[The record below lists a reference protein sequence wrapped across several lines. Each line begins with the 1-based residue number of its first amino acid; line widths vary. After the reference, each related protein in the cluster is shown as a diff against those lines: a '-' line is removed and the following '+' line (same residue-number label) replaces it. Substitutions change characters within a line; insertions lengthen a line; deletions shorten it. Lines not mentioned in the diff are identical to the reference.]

1 MSTPSPPDTAGQL
14 AKLYARLGITADS
27 DDAAVVSDMLD
38 DAIQICLDYTGRT
51 DLTTPILIQAKRLAI
66 VMYNQQANE
75 GETARSEGGVSQ
87 TFETGIPAN
96 IIAALTPY
104 RVGKVRGF
112 S

>member
-1 MSTPSPPDTAGQL
+1 MSTPSPPDKVGQL
-14 AKLYARLGITADS
+14 AKLYSRLCI
-27 DDAAVVSDMLD
+27 DASSEDATIVSDMFD
-38 DAIQICLDYTGRT
+38 DAIQMCLDYTKSALS
-51 DLTTPILIQAKRLAI
+51 DPILIQAKRLAI

-96 IIAALTPY
+96 IRASLSRY
-104 RVGKVRGF
+104 RVAKTRRF

>member
-1 MSTPSPPDTAGQL
+1 MPTPSPPDKAGQL
-14 AKLYARLGITADS
+14 TKLYARLGLTTDS

-66 VMYNQQANE
+66 VMYNQQADE

-96 IIAALTPY
+96 ILAALTPY

>member
-1 MSTPSPPDTAGQL
+1 MSTPSPPDKVGQL
-14 AKLYARLGITADS
+14 TKLYSRLGIDANS
-27 DDAAVVSDMLD
+27 DDTVVVSDMFD
-38 DAIQICLDYTGRT
+38 DAIQMCLDYTNHI
-51 DLTTPILIQAKRLAI
+51 DITTPILVQAKRLAI

-96 IIAALTPY
+96 IRAALSPY
-104 RVGKVRGF
+104 RVAKTRRF

>member
-1 MSTPSPPDTAGQL
+1 MPTPSPPDKAGQL
-14 AKLYARLGITADS
+14 TKLYARLGVTTDS
-27 DDAAVVSDMLD
+27 DDAVVVSDMFD
-38 DAIQICLDYTGRT
+38 DAIQMCLDYTNCT
-51 DLTTPILIQAKRLAI
+51 DFTTPILIQAKRLAI
-66 VMYNQQANE
+66 VMYNQQADE

-96 IIAALTPY
+96 ILAALTPY

>member
-1 MSTPSPPDTAGQL
+1 MPAPSPPDKAGQL
-14 AKLYARLGITADS
+14 AKLYARLGINDDS
-27 DDAAVVSDMLD
+27 SDATVVSDMFD
-38 DAIQICLDYTGRT
+38 DAIQMCLDYTKSALS
-51 DLTTPILIQAKRLAI
+51 DPILIQAKRLAI

-96 IIAALTPY
+96 IIAALAPY
-104 RVGKVRGF
+104 RIGKVRGF